1 MQHHSWTG
9 EDAAATPP
17 RAKIAQMPSESN
29 KTILVV
35 DDEPEI
41 RKLVAAMVGQLGY
54 TVLTADSGEHALV
67 LYKNHKGPID
77 LLITDVIAPGMSG
90 PMLADKLS
98 ALQPDLKVLYI
109 SGYDNTHVVQKYVV
123 ERGHALL
130 SKPFTVAELQ
140 AKVREM
146 LSRATTGTALQ

>member
-1 MQHHSWTG
+1 
-9 EDAAATPP
+9 
-17 RAKIAQMPSESN
+17 MPSDER

-41 RKLVAAMVGQLGY
+41 RKLVSAMVTQFGY
-54 TVLTADSGEHALV
+54 NALTADSGDHALTMYRKLHAPV
-67 LYKNHKGPID
+67 E
-77 LLITDVIAPGMSG
+77 LLITDVVAPGMSG
-90 PMLADKLS
+90 PMLADKLT

-130 SKPFTVAELQ
+130 SKPFTMDDLRIKMAELLRVP
-140 AKVREM
+140 APAPAA
-146 LSRATTGTALQ
+146 S

>member
-1 MQHHSWTG
+1 M
-9 EDAAATPP
+9 AAEN
-17 RAKIAQMPSESN
+17 K

-41 RKLVAAMVGQLGY
+41 RKLVGAMVGQFGF
-54 TVLTADSGEHALV
+54 TVITADSGEHALTV
-67 LYKNHKGPID
+67 YKNQKAPLE
-77 LLITDVIAPGMSG
+77 LLITDVVQPGMSG

-98 ALQPDLKVLYI
+98 AIQPDLKVLYI

-130 SKPFTVAELQ
+130 AKPFTVEELQ
-140 AKVREM
+140 AKISELLKPAVG
-146 LSRATTGTALQ
+146 SNAAS

>member
-1 MQHHSWTG
+1 MSD
-9 EDAAATPP
+9 ED
-17 RAKIAQMPSESN
+17 K

-41 RKLVAAMVGQLGY
+41 RKLVGAMISQFGY
-54 TVLTADSGEHALV
+54 TAITADSGEHALT
-67 LYKNHKGPID
+67 LYKNQKAPVA
-77 LLITDVIAPGMSG
+77 LLITDVVQPGMSG

-123 ERGHALL
+123 EKGHALL
-130 SKPFTVAELQ
+130 AKPFTVGELQ
-140 AKVREM
+140 QKMRQ
-146 LSRATTGTALQ
+146 LLPATTNASA

>member
-1 MQHHSWTG
+1 MAG
-9 EDAAATPP
+9 DD
-17 RAKIAQMPSESN
+17 N

-41 RKLVAAMVGQLGY
+41 RKLVAAMVSQFGH
-54 TVLTADSGEHALV
+54 TVLTADSGEHALA
-67 LYKNHKGPID
+67 LLRNNDYPIE

-98 ALQPDLKVLYI
+98 AMQPDLKVLYI

-123 ERGHALL
+123 EKGHALL
-130 SKPFTVAELQ
+130 AKPFTVEALRQ
-140 AKVREM
+140 KVES
-146 LSRATTGTALQ
+146 LLGSVPHV